1 MDSCWSYCQD
11 SIFLM
16 TFLLAQQYWWTSC
29 SLFSDN
35 LHNSCSLIVVLITL
49 FNIEYD
55 CSAYKAIN
63 FLRWTY
69 SFCNINDTK
78 ILLLLFSLLF
88 VDESVSIR
96 FFEGCTIA
104 AFCCCFSIVVSL
116 GTCSASMSMKNK
128 MPFKSQC
135 INQSYLLSIFILIE
149 SKVYIFIFLF
159 FRSEIKKNINILC
172 LPSLTFLSEF

>member
-1 MDSCWSYCQD
+1 MLELLSRLHLFYDFFACSAT
-11 SIFLM
+11 LM
-16 TFLLAQQYWWTSC
+16 NFMLSPITCITR
-29 SLFSDN
+29 
-35 LHNSCSLIVVLITL
+35 SLIVVLITL

-55 CSAYKAIN
+55 CSAYIAIN

-104 AFCCCFSIVVSL
+104 AFCCCFSMAVSL

-128 MPFKSQC
+128 MPFKSKC
-135 INQSYLLSIFILIE
+135 INQSYLLS
-149 SKVYIFIFLF
+149 SFLLNQKSTFSSFFF
-159 FRSEIKKNINILC
+159 FRSEI
-172 LPSLTFLSEF
+172 

>member
-11 SIFLM
+11 SIFFM

-69 SFCNINDTK
+69 SFCNLNDTK

-104 AFCCCFSIVVSL
+104 AFCCCFSMVVSL
-116 GTCSASMSMKNK
+116 GTCGASMSMKNK

-135 INQSYLLSIFILIE
+135 INQSYLLSSFLLNQK
-149 SKVYIFIFLF
+149 STSHLF
-159 FRSEIKKNINILC
+159 FFLDQRSRKI
-172 LPSLTFLSEF
+172 LTFSIYHL